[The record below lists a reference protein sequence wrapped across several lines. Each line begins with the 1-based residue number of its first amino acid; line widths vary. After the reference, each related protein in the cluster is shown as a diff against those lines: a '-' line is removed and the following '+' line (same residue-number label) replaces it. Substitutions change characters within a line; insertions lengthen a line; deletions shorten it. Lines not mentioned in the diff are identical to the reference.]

1 MYEDSCNVFGSYSS
15 PHITIFLKLF
25 GYLKMAINSKSSSF
39 VKMENNDILNQYN
52 FSDTGIRKLVESYL
66 SDEPPFITSNDLRFP
81 EIDSDSGIIRELK
94 SVFFPKYWN
103 RGNDYNPSNTT
114 LLKAQLNN
122 LGTLL
127 FVDISTNWRAYALD
141 HQESMSDEDIEMRS
155 RAAVCNLL
163 NNLGA
168 IRDKLKFDVDAALN
182 GDPAAKGP
190 TEIIRS
196 YPGFT
201 AILLYRVAHELY
213 QQEVPYYP
221 RELSEYAHSKT
232 GIDIHP
238 GAQIGDY
245 FFIDHGT
252 GVVIGETAVIGKNVR
267 LYQGVTLG
275 ARSLPKRSIGTLRE
289 SKKKRHP
296 TIEDNVI
303 IYAGATIVG
312 GPTVVGRD
320 SIIYGSVFIAK
331 SVPEKTQVFLLPP
344 PHQKMS

>member
-1 MYEDSCNVFGSYSS
+1 MTTISS
-15 PHITIFLKLF
+15 NF
-25 GYLKMAINSKSSSF
+25 KSSSF
-39 VKMENNDILNQYN
+39 VKMGNNESLNQY
-52 FSDTGIRKLVESYL
+52 DYCGEGIDCLIESYV
-66 SDEPPFITSNDLRFP
+66 SDEPPFITANDLRFP
-81 EIDSDSGIIRELK
+81 EIDSDSGVIRELK

-103 RGNDYNPSNTT
+103 RGSDYNPSHKE
-114 LLKAQLNN
+114 LLEVQLNN
-122 LGTLL
+122 LGKLL
-127 FVDISTNWRAYALD
+127 FEDISTNWRAYCLD
-141 HQESMSDEDIEMRS
+141 HEESLSNENIEQRAK
-155 RAAVCNLL
+155 AAVDNLL
-163 NNLGA
+163 NNLGK

-213 QQEVPYYP
+213 KQDVPYYP

-252 GVVIGETAVIGKNVR
+252 GVVIGETSLIGKNVR
-267 LYQGVTLG
+267 IYQGVTLG
-275 ARSLPKRSIGTLRE
+275 ARSLPKRSIGPLRE
-289 SKKKRHP
+289 SKRKRHP

-312 GPTVVGRD
+312 GPTVIGKD
-320 SIIYGSVFIAK
+320 SIIYGSVFIAE
-331 SVPEKTQVFLLPP
+331 SVPEKTQVYLLPP

>member
-1 MYEDSCNVFGSYSS
+1 MTTISY
-15 PHITIFLKLF
+15 
-25 GYLKMAINSKSSSF
+25 NSKSSSF
-39 VKMENNDILNQYN
+39 VKMKNNESLNQY
-52 FSDTGIRKLVESYL
+52 DYCGEGIRRLIESYV

-81 EIDSDSGIIRELK
+81 EIDTDTGIIRELK

-103 RGNDYNPSNTT
+103 RGSDYNPSNKAI
-114 LLKAQLNN
+114 LEAQLNN

-127 FVDISTNWRAYALD
+127 FEDISANWRAYSLD
-141 HQESMSDEDIEMRS
+141 HEETMSDEEIEKKS
-155 RAAVCNLL
+155 RAAVCTLL
-163 NNLGA
+163 NNLGT
-168 IRDKLKFDVDAALN
+168 IRDTLKCDVDAALN
-182 GDPAAKGP
+182 GDPAAQGP

-238 GAQIGDY
+238 GAQIGDC

-252 GVVIGETAVIGKNVR
+252 GVVIGETAIIGNNVR
-267 LYQGVTLG
+267 IYQGVTLG
-275 ARSLPKRSIGTLRE
+275 ARSLPKRSIGPLRE

-312 GPTVVGRD
+312 GPTVVGKD

>member
-1 MYEDSCNVFGSYSS
+1 MKHNG
-15 PHITIFLKLF
+15 I
-25 GYLKMAINSKSSSF
+25 SKKF
-39 VKMENNDILNQYN
+39 N
-52 FSDTGIRKLVESYL
+52 FCDEGIQQLIESYM
-66 SDEPPFITSNDLRFP
+66 SDEPPFLTSNDLKFP
-81 EIDSDSGIIRELK
+81 KIDSDSGIIRELK

-103 RGNDYNPSNTT
+103 RGSVYNPSNNA
-114 LLKAQLNN
+114 LLETQLNN
-122 LGTLL
+122 LGALL
-127 FVDISTNWRAYALD
+127 FEDISTNWRAYSYD
-141 HQESMSDEDIEMRS
+141 HEESMSDEDIEKRS
-155 RAAVCNLL
+155 RAAVCTVV
-163 NNLGA
+163 NNLGT
-168 IRDKLKFDVDAALN
+168 IRNKLKCDVDAALN
-182 GDPAAKGP
+182 GDPAAQGP

-221 RELSEYAHSKT
+221 RELTEYAHSKT

-252 GVVIGETAVIGKNVR
+252 GVVIGETAKIGNNVR
-267 LYQGVTLG
+267 IYQGVTLG
-275 ARSLPKRSIGTLRE
+275 ARSLPKRSIGPLRE

-312 GPTVVGRD
+312 GPTVVGKD

>member
-1 MYEDSCNVFGSYSS
+1 M
-15 PHITIFLKLF
+15 
-25 GYLKMAINSKSSSF
+25 
-39 VKMENNDILNQYN
+39 
-52 FSDTGIRKLVESYL
+52 
-66 SDEPPFITSNDLRFP
+66 
-81 EIDSDSGIIRELK
+81 
-94 SVFFPKYWN
+94 
-103 RGNDYNPSNTT
+103 
-114 LLKAQLNN
+114 NN
-122 LGTLL
+122 LGT
-127 FVDISTNWRAYALD
+127 
-141 HQESMSDEDIEMRS
+141 
-155 RAAVCNLL
+155 
-163 NNLGA
+163 
-168 IRDKLKFDVDAALN
+168 IRDTLKCDVDAALN
-182 GDPAAKGP
+182 GDPAAQGP

-238 GAQIGDY
+238 GAQIGEY

-252 GVVIGETAVIGKNVR
+252 GVVIGETAIIGNNVR
-267 LYQGVTLG
+267 IYQGVTLG
-275 ARSLPKRSIGTLRE
+275 ARSLPKRSIGPLRE

-312 GPTVVGRD
+312 GPTVVGKD

>member
-1 MYEDSCNVFGSYSS
+1 
-15 PHITIFLKLF
+15 
-25 GYLKMAINSKSSSF
+25 
-39 VKMENNDILNQYN
+39 MENNESFNQYN
-52 FSDTGIRKLVESYL
+52 YCGKGTRQLIESYL
-66 SDEPPFITSNDLRFP
+66 SDEPPFIISNDLKFP
-81 EIDSDSGIIRELK
+81 EIDPDSGIIREIK

-103 RGNDYNPSNTT
+103 RGSDYNPSNMA
-114 LLKAQLNN
+114 LLEAQLNN
-122 LGTLL
+122 LGTML
-127 FVDISTNWRAYALD
+127 FEDISTSWRAYSLD
-141 HQESMSDEDIEMRS
+141 HEGSMSDEDIERRS
-155 RAAVCNLL
+155 QAAVCTLL
-163 NNLGA
+163 DKLGA
-168 IRDKLKFDVDAALN
+168 IRDILKCDVDAALN
-182 GDPAAKGP
+182 GDPAAQGP

-221 RELSEYAHSKT
+221 RELSENAHSKT

-238 GAQIGDY
+238 GAQIGEY

-252 GVVIGETAVIGKNVR
+252 GVVIGETAIIGNNVR
-267 LYQGVTLG
+267 IYQGVTLG
-275 ARSLPKRSIGTLRE
+275 ARSLPKRSIGPLRE

-312 GPTVVGRD
+312 GPTVVGKD

>member
-1 MYEDSCNVFGSYSS
+1 MKNKNNFNQFNYCGKGIQQLIDSYR
-15 PHITIFLKLF
+15 
-25 GYLKMAINSKSSSF
+25 
-39 VKMENNDILNQYN
+39 
-52 FSDTGIRKLVESYL
+52 SDQ
-66 SDEPPFITSNDLRFP
+66 PPFITSPDLNFP
-81 EIDSDSGIIRELK
+81 EIDADAGIIRELK
-94 SVFFPKYWN
+94 TLFFPNYWN
-103 RGNDYNPSNTT
+103 RGSDYNPSNPP
-114 LLKAQLNN
+114 LLEIHLNDV
-122 LGTLL
+122 GTLL
-127 FVDISTNWRAYALD
+127 FEDISTNWRAFSLE
-141 HQESMSDEDIEMRS
+141 HGKGMSGQDIEQRS
-155 RAAVCNLL
+155 RAAVCTLFSK
-163 NNLGA
+163 LGT
-168 IRDKLKFDVDAALN
+168 IRDTLKCDVDAALN

-201 AILLYRVAHELY
+201 AILLYRIAHELY
-213 QQEVPYYP
+213 QQDVPYYP
-221 RELSEYAHSKT
+221 RALSEYAHTKT

-238 GAQIGDY
+238 GAHIGDY

-252 GVVIGETAVIGKNVR
+252 GVVIGETAKIGNNVR
-267 LYQGVTLG
+267 IYQGVTLG
-275 ARSLPKRSIGTLRE
+275 ARSLPKGSIGLLRE

-312 GPTVVGRD
+312 GPTVVGKD

>member
-1 MYEDSCNVFGSYSS
+1 MQMTALPSHAKRSG
-15 PHITIFLKLF
+15 
-25 GYLKMAINSKSSSF
+25 F
-39 VKMENNDILNQYN
+39 VKMENNEKVGQCNYCGDGINQL
-52 FSDTGIRKLVESYL
+52 IQSYL
-66 SDEPPFITSNDLRFP
+66 SDEPPFITAHDLKFP
-81 EIDSDSGIIRELK
+81 EIGSDSGIIRELK

-103 RGNDYNPSNTT
+103 RGSDYNPSNKA
-114 LLKAQLNN
+114 LLEAQVHN

-127 FVDISTNWRAYALD
+127 FEDIRTSWRAFALD
-141 HQESMSDEDIEMRS
+141 HAGSMSDEEIEKRS
-155 RAAVCNLL
+155 NAAVSNVLHK
-163 NNLGA
+163 LGT
-168 IRDKLKFDVDAALN
+168 IRDTLKLDVDAALN

-252 GVVIGETAVIGKNVR
+252 GVVIGETAIIGNNVR
-267 LYQGVTLG
+267 IYQGVTLG
-275 ARSLPKRSIGTLRE
+275 ARSLPKRSIGPLRE

-312 GPTVVGRD
+312 GPTVVGKD